1 MADRKQILFGI
12 TDPDDKLFLSKMCDI
27 AERSEN
33 AYKVM
38 FSKFLD
44 PRQVL
49 MTQSRLSAHFPVEFF
64 GGYDGAERRIA
75 AFGETFGGE
84 IDYPIAALK
93 ISPKSGRTLS
103 HRDYLGSILALGIK
117 RELLGDIAVT
127 DGGAAVFVTA
137 EIADFVEMNLKKV
150 ASDTV
155 RVSRKTADEDVK
167 IERNFKE
174 IDLTV
179 SSLRLDCVLSAATG
193 MSRSKSAEAVE
204 EGLCTVNYSA
214 AKDIRLN
221 ISDGDILSVRGF
233 GKMIIQTDKSL
244 TKKGRIH
251 IKVKKYI

>member
-1 MADRKQILFGI
+1 
-12 TDPDDKLFLSKMCDI
+12 
-27 AERSEN
+27 
-33 AYKVM
+33 
-38 FSKFLD
+38 
-44 PRQVL
+44 
-49 MTQSRLSAHFPVEFF
+49 
-64 GGYDGAERRIA
+64 
-75 AFGETFGGE
+75 
-84 IDYPIAALK
+84 
-93 ISPKSGRTLS
+93 
-103 HRDYLGSILALGIK
+103 
-117 RELLGDIAVT
+117 
-127 DGGAAVFVTA
+127 
-137 EIADFVEMNLKKV
+137 MNLKKV

-155 RVSRKTADEDVK
+155 RITRLTADEDVK

-174 IDLTV
+174 SDLTV

-204 EGLCTVNYSA
+204 EGLCTVNYNT